1 MDIDEILKR
10 VEIYENELGFLI
22 VGDELF
28 FQFKVV
34 NFLNM
39 DEDDIELEFERNLK
53 NWEEI
58 IFED

>member
-58 IFED
+58 ILED